1 MDTNTDIKYTHTN
14 GDYSINVDKFIE
26 AYKDGKLEYIPYYTY
41 LPDGIEIANGNSI
54 DNDVRGKGA
63 FMLHVVVKDEYGNR
77 IRLSSA
83 NFEPIEDKK

>member
-41 LPDGIEIANGNSI
+41 LPD
-54 DNDVRGKGA
+54 
-63 FMLHVVVKDEYGNR
+63 
-77 IRLSSA
+77 
-83 NFEPIEDKK
+83 